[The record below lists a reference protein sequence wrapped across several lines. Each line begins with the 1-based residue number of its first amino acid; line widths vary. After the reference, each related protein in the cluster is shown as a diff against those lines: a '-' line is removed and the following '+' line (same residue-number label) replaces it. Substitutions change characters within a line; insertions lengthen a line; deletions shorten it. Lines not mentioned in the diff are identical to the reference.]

1 MFNLIF
7 VNDWIRIAD
16 LWCRYLVSGRYS
28 LFLSFQHQRRLPSGN
43 RILNGTTRPLFRF
56 IFSSSRQIM
65 QFYNK
70 IMWRVSIQR
79 WESNWPSDYESPPLT
94 TRPGPRPSF
103 LTGWLLTWSC
113 SYGSEA
119 FDWEVIGILVFCYQ
133 TDFFA
138 VISCKKCAKNKRN
151 SGPDST
157 YLKKA
162 LWSSLEPKSSTN
174 LTIPCL
180 VCISL

>member
-1 MFNLIF
+1 MTGFESLTSGVGIWYLEGILYFCLFNT
-7 VNDWIRIAD
+7 NAD
-16 LWCRYLVSGRYS
+16 YLVVTE
-28 LFLSFQHQRRLPSGN
+28 FF
-43 RILNGTTRPLFRF
+43 NGTTRPLFRF

-103 LTGWLLTWSC
+103 LIGWLLTWSC

-138 VISCKKCAKNKRN
+138 VISCKKCTKNKRN

-162 LWSSLEPKSSTN
+162 LSTSLEPKSSTN